1 MAFWIICH
9 MIAMKGQEINELQII
24 YMFIRI
30 MKEIY
35 TLVKNQ
41 IMVNNYG
48 FIIHKANHEKG
59 WVRSRKV

>member
-1 MAFWIICH
+1 
-9 MIAMKGQEINELQII
+9 MIVMKGQEINELQII
-24 YMFIRI
+24 YMFILI